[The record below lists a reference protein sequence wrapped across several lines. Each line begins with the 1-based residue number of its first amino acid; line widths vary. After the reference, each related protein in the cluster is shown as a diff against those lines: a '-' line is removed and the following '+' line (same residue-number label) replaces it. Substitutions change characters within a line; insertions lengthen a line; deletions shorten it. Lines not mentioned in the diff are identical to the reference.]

1 MPVFLCLKGSYSNPR
16 GYAFLPSNAIN
27 GVWGDRL
34 EGPNYGALERIPHIA
49 EDGKLQTVTNVWG
62 IRRKIE

>member
-1 MPVFLCLKGSYSNPR
+1 MPVLLCLKGSYSNLR

-34 EGPNYGALERIPHIA
+34 EGPKYGALEKIPHFA
-49 EDGKLQTVTNVWG
+49 
-62 IRRKIE
+62 